1 MIEEHDERET
11 ICDSVVSVA
20 IRRAREHRRIAR
32 EYACDARIHV
42 HDDDLT
48 SFSEFTGGRMSFAG
62 QDA

>member
-11 ICDSVVSVA
+11 ICDSVVSVDTPCA
-20 IRRAREHRRIAR
+20 ETLGGSLGNARN
-32 EYACDARIHV
+32 ARIHV

-48 SFSEFTGGRMSFAG
+48 SFSEFAGGGLSFAG